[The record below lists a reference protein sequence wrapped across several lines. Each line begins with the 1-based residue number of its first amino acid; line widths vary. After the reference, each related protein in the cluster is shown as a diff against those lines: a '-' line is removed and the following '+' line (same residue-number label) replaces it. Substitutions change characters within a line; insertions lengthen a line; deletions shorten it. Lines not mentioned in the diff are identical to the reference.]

1 MHHRKTGSSHSTLD
15 SSMPEKYLSILV
27 SVSLNVVK
35 IATVIN
41 SLLTCTS
48 MRGMEGRTQRQETQ
62 VTIGM
67 YDVLSNQVHSVDE
80 SMQHPFPS
88 PPRATL
94 VASTLDSETLPAALV
109 LTFNA
114 FKSTTDFTHKGLSDL
129 SPIQRLLY
137 PLKTQQLLL
146 DWSPSVLLILS
157 QLQVSSLCVTQMGH
171 VLAILPV
178 NVV

>member
-1 MHHRKTGSSHSTLD
+1 MHPRKTGSSPSTLD
-15 SSMPEKYLSILV
+15 SSMPEKYLSISV

-48 MRGMEGRTQRQETQ
+48 MRGMEGRTQQQETQ
-62 VTIGM
+62 VTIGVC
-67 YDVLSNQVHSVDE
+67 DVLSNQLHSVDE

-94 VASTLDSETLPAALV
+94 MAFILDSETLPAALV

-114 FKSTTDFTHKGLSDL
+114 SKSTTDFTHKGLLDL

-157 QLQVSSLCVTQMGH
+157 QLQVSSLCVTEMEH
-171 VLAILPV
+171 VLAILHV